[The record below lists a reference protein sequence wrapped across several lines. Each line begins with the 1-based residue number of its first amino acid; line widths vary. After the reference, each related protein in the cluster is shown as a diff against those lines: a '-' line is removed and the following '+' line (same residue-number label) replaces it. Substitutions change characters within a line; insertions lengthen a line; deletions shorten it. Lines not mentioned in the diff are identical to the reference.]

1 MSNREQLKAK
11 NDTILPK
18 FSCVRLINGKKWH
31 NKIGVIIDVKDVLQI
46 LNGTLIPLT
55 LEYLKFEEY

>member
-1 MSNREQLKAK
+1 MIPSYLNFA
-11 NDTILPK
+11 
-18 FSCVRLINGKKWH
+18 CVHLINDKKWH